1 MDSAKDT
8 QVDGFN
14 MVPLR
19 KTRANLFKRRRVT
32 NKRTIQPRRL
42 DFSGSSLFD
51 DETDKDF
58 TDALMCSETLTEMAV
73 TPKPLPKPV
82 LPETSTPKKHRF
94 DLTGWR
100 RAKITFN
107 DGDDF
112 CRLAHAR
119 EQDGTGEA
127 KSFNITLLQ
136 LRNLIN
142 VYDKIS
148 EALQAVKD
156 RSSRKVD
163 LTLHLGSK
171 LHVRVNTPYICM
183 NLRIMEKGPSGLYP
197 TKAGIALRAKEV
209 ANFGDNIP
217 ALEALL
223 DELDIEPCFHANP
236 EGETACMHCNPYP
249 DTDTL
254 LDSDS
259 DY

>member
-1 MDSAKDT
+1 MASSKVT
-8 QVDGFN
+8 PVDGFN
-14 MVPLR
+14 MVPVR
-19 KTRANLFKRRRVT
+19 KARAGLLKRRRVT
-32 NKRTIQPRRL
+32 NARTIQPRRL

-51 DETDKDF
+51 DESDKDF
-58 TDALMCSETLTEMAV
+58 TDALMCSETLTEMPL
-73 TPKPLPKPV
+73 TPKSLPRPV

-112 CRLAHAR
+112 CRVAHAR

-127 KSFNITLLQ
+127 KAFNITLLQ

-148 EALQAVKD
+148 DALQAIKD

-163 LTLHLGSK
+163 LSIHLGDK
-171 LHVRVNTPYICM
+171 LYVRVNTPYLCM
-183 NLRIMEKGPSGLYP
+183 NLRMMEKGPSGLYP
-197 TKAGIALRAKEV
+197 TKAGIALRSKEV
-209 ANFGDNIP
+209 GNLGDNIP

-223 DELDIEPCFHANP
+223 DERAIEPCFHDNP
-236 EGETACMHCNPYP
+236 EGEDACMHCSPYP
-249 DTDTL
+249 DTSTL